1 MNLFF
6 IIIRWVIRFLL
17 FFVVV
22 RNITRNKDYG
32 WGTQDYGGMVLIGGI
47 LLYSWFT
54 SFGTMRIVT
63 MVFLA
68 GVIVSAV
75 FEGLGNRKAAIISG
89 IATLV
94 VLLL

>member
-1 MNLFF
+1 MTFMFVLARW
-6 IIIRWVIRFLL
+6 IIRALL

-22 RNITRNKDYG
+22 RNITRNKTYG
-32 WGTQDYGGMVLIGGI
+32 WGTQDYGGMVLIAVI

-54 SFGTMRIVT
+54 SFGMMRIVT

-68 GVIVSAV
+68 GITLSAV

-89 IATLV
+89 LVTLIV
-94 VLLL
+94 MFI